1 MPRAYNWCGCSPTL
15 WDMKQ
20 CLRFTTLALAAAVF
34 AGCAERPK
42 DLGPAIIIADSL
54 VEKSAASTKL
64 VAGDNVV
71 IRLPTTANSATT
83 WRTAKKPAMDWCVMI
98 LSDRIEQ
105 QNLTTAKPGEPQWQ
119 VFQLRAT
126 REGSMTLDFV
136 YDNKFTPDVPP
147 AKTFSLTVEVLRKSL

>member
-1 MPRAYNWCGCSPTL
+1 
-15 WDMKQ
+15 MKQ
-20 CLRFTTLALAAAVF
+20 TIQFAVLGLAAALF
-34 AGCAERPK
+34 AGCAQQPK

-64 VAGDNVV
+64 MAGDNVV
-71 IRLPTTANSATT
+71 IRLPTTAGSAMS

-105 QNLTTAKPGEPQWQ
+105 QDLTTAKPGAQQWQ

-126 REGSMTLDFV
+126 REGIMSLDFV
-136 YDNKFTPDVPP
+136 YDNKYTPEIPP
-147 AKTFSLTVEVLRKSL
+147 TKTFSLTVDVVKKSW